1 MRDYGL
7 EERLKGCRRC
17 RSGSPCWRHMP
28 GTVTV
33 SAEERAAELCRRM
46 EKVGSGIKGT
56 TVDVDLD
63 VYPPI
68 GGLK

>member
-1 MRDYGL
+1 
-7 EERLKGCRRC
+7 
-17 RSGSPCWRHMP
+17 MP